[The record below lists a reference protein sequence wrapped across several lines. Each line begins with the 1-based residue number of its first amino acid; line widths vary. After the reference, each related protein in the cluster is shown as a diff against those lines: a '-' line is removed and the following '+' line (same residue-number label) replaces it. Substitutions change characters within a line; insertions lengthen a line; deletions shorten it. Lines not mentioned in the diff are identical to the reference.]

1 MAEPGFRFQWLVPEA
16 MNSVTLYVFRLG
28 SYLLKRY
35 LLNIYSAPYAIP
47 YSWCILQQ
55 NYTTMNLHHR
65 IKVSCINTLDFSQNQ
80 GSLCLLQPLHDI
92 CWSLS
97 SLLWSEHLDFLFYV
111 SSNLWSSRNWPF
123 SRWNS
128 LHFLALL
135 LKEAV
140 PVPRPVTQPLPTALP
155 VCDALWLS
163 VLGLHAVQCS
173 ASQVP
178 HFQRFVL

>member
-16 MNSVTLYVFRLG
+16 MNSATLYVFRLE
-28 SYLLKRY
+28 SYLLKRC

-47 YSWCILQQ
+47 YSWCVLQK

-80 GSLCLLQPLHDI
+80 GSLCLLQPLRGI
-92 CWSLS
+92 CWILP
-97 SLLWSEHLDFLFYV
+97 SLLCSEHLDFLSYV
-111 SSNLWSSRNWPF
+111 SNNLWSSRRWPF
-123 SRWNS
+123 STWNS

-140 PVPRPVTQPLPTALP
+140 PGPRPVAQPLPTALP
-155 VCDALWLS
+155 VCDASWVP
-163 VLGLHAVQCS
+163 VLG
-173 ASQVP
+173 
-178 HFQRFVL
+178 